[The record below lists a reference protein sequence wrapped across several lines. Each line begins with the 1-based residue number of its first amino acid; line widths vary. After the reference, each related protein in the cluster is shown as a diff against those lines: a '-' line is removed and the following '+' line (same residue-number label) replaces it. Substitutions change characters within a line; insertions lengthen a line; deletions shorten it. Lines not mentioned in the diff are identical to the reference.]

1 MAYLALYRQWRPQLF
16 GDIIGQRHITQTL
29 QNALATNQV
38 AHAYL
43 FCGPRGT
50 GKTTMAKVLA
60 KALVCQERNSVEP
73 CNQCIN
79 CREIVSGISMN
90 VIEIDAASHRGIDDI
105 RDLREKI
112 KFAPVA
118 GNKRIY
124 VIDEVHMLTSEA
136 FNALLKTL
144 EEPPPHAVLI
154 LATTEAHKV
163 PLTILSR
170 CQRFDF
176 HRIGL
181 SDLLSRLRE
190 VCDKA
195 SFQVEDEALKLIAR
209 AAEGGLRDALSMLD
223 QAAAFGNKQITC
235 ANVHQILGTVPQEVL
250 EEMAGALASQETAV
264 GLKIIDSLFTQGKD
278 LYLFGRDLTA
288 YLRRLLLWHIVPELE
303 NELSSEEKGALE
315 NQARFFNQEQLTQIL
330 HILTQA
336 EQNMRWSTQ
345 PRVLLELAI
354 VQSAL
359 PSVSDG
365 NDVAGKIMP
374 ALEERLTALENKIA
388 LLTSKTGKEIK
399 EKEQKSKRKE
409 EILPD
414 VDVSQPSRLTKTIK
428 NIIPSAKE
436 LTLPKINDLWPE
448 ILKAVKNINVPVY
461 TYLSKGQLAEL
472 KESILYLTFPG
483 DDLFNQEQMEKME
496 NRKIV
501 EEVMSSF
508 FEQKCQ
514 LRCINS
520 TRSWPEK
527 SFLTEGKI
535 SVAETCKFFE
545 AEEVVF
551 SSGEN
556 QEADKMLDW

>member
-50 GKTTMAKVLA
+50 GKTTAAKVLA
-60 KALVCQERNSVEP
+60 KALVCQERTSVEP

-79 CREIVSGISMN
+79 CREIVSGVSMN

-105 RDLREKI
+105 RSLREKI

-154 LATTEAHKV
+154 LATTEPHKV
-163 PLTILSR
+163 PLTVLSR

-176 HRIGL
+176 HRIGF
-181 SDLLSRLRE
+181 SDLLSRLRD
-190 VCDKA
+190 VAAKA
-195 SFQVEDEALKLIAR
+195 SFQTEDEALKLIAR

-235 ANVHQILGTVPQEVL
+235 ANVHQILGTVQQEVL
-250 EEMAGALASQETAV
+250 EEMASALANQETAV

-278 LYLFGRDLTA
+278 LHLFGRDLTA
-288 YLRRLLLWHIVPELE
+288 YLRRLLLWHIVPDLE
-303 NELSSEEKGALE
+303 NELSPGEKAVIE

-354 VQSAL
+354 VQAAL
-359 PSVSDG
+359 PSVSGGSDI
-365 NDVAGKIMP
+365 AGRVMP
-374 ALEERLTALENKIA
+374 ALEERLNALENKIA
-388 LLTSKTGKEIK
+388 LLTNETGKEIK

-409 EILPD
+409 EMLPD
-414 VDVSQPSRLTKTIK
+414 EAGQPSQLTKTIE
-428 NIIPSAKE
+428 NIILSGKE
-436 LTLPKINDLWPE
+436 LTLPRVGELWPE
-448 ILKAVKNINVPVY
+448 ILKAVKNISIPVY
-461 TYLSKGQLAEL
+461 TYLSKGQPAQL
-472 KESILYLTFPG
+472 KENILYLVFPA
-483 DDLFNQEQMEKME
+483 DDLFNQKQMEKTE
-496 NRKIV
+496 NKKIA
-501 EEVMSSF
+501 EEVLSNI
-508 FEQKCQ
+508 FEQKCR
-514 LRCINS
+514 LRCLS
-520 TRSWPEK
+520 ATHSLPEK
-527 SFLTEGKI
+527 PFLTEGKI
-535 SVAETCKFFE
+535 SLTEACELFK
-545 AEEVVF
+545 AEEVIF
-551 SSGEN
+551 SGGEN

>member
-50 GKTTMAKVLA
+50 GKTTTAKVLA

-79 CREIVSGISMN
+79 CREIVSGVSMN
-90 VIEIDAASHRGIDDI
+90 VMEIDAASHRGIDDI
-105 RDLREKI
+105 RSLREKI

-124 VIDEVHMLTSEA
+124 IIDEVHMLTSEA

-154 LATTEAHKV
+154 LATTEPHKV

-176 HRIGL
+176 HRIGFG
-181 SDLLSRLRE
+181 DLVSHLRE
-190 VCDKA
+190 VAAKT

-209 AAEGGLRDALSMLD
+209 AAEGGLRDALSILD

-235 ANVHQILGTVPQEVL
+235 ANVHQILGTVQQEVL
-250 EEMAGALASQETAV
+250 EEMVDSLARQETAV
-264 GLKIIDSLFTQGKD
+264 GFKIIDTLFTQGKD

-288 YLRRLLLWHIVPELE
+288 YLRRLLLWHIAPDLE
-303 NELSSEEKGALE
+303 NELSPEEREVLK
-315 NQARFFNQEQLTQIL
+315 NQALFFSQEQLTQIL
-330 HILTQA
+330 HILTQT
-336 EQNMRWSTQ
+336 EQNMRWSAQ
-345 PRVLLELAI
+345 PRILLELAM
-354 VQSAL
+354 VQATL
-359 PSVSDG
+359 PQANGSSDA
-365 NDVAGKIMP
+365 AGRVMP
-374 ALEERLTALENKIA
+374 ALEERLTILENKIE
-388 LLTSKTGKEIK
+388 LLTSEAGKEIK
-399 EKEQKSKRKE
+399 EKEQKSKRKK

-414 VDVSQPSRLTKTIK
+414 IAGQPSRLTKKIENK
-428 NIIPSAKE
+428 ILPRKE
-436 LTLPKINDLWPE
+436 LTLPMIDELWPE
-448 ILKAVKNINVPVY
+448 ILEAVKNISMPVY
-461 TYLSKGQLAEL
+461 TYLSKGQPGQL
-472 KESILYLTFPG
+472 KENVLYLAFPA
-483 DDLFNQEQMEKME
+483 DDLFNQEQMEKIE

-501 EEVMSSF
+501 EEVLSSF
-508 FEQKCQ
+508 FEHKCQ
-514 LRCINS
+514 LRCLS
-520 TRSWPEK
+520 VTHSLPEK
-527 SFLTEGKI
+527 PFLAEGKI
-535 SVAETCKFFE
+535 SVTEACKLFK
-545 AEEVVF
+545 AEEVF
-551 SSGEN
+551 FPGGEN
-556 QEADKMLDW
+556 QEADKMFDW

>member
-1 MAYLALYRQWRPQLF
+1 VAYLALYRQWRPQLF
-16 GDIIGQRHITQTL
+16 CDIIGQRHITQTL

-50 GKTTMAKVLA
+50 GKTTAAKVLA
-60 KALVCQERNSVEP
+60 KALVCRERNSVEP

-79 CREIVSGISMN
+79 CREITTGVSMN

-105 RDLREKI
+105 RSLREKI
-112 KFAPVA
+112 KFAPVT

-124 VIDEVHMLTSEA
+124 IIDEVHMLTSEA

-154 LATTEAHKV
+154 LATTEPHKV

-176 HRIGL
+176 HRIGF
-181 SDLLSRLRE
+181 SDLLSRLQD
-190 VCDKA
+190 VAAKA

-235 ANVHQILGTVPQEVL
+235 TNVHQILGTVQQEVL
-250 EEMAGALASQETAV
+250 EEMAGALANQETAV
-264 GLKIIDSLFTQGKD
+264 GLKIIDTLFTQGKD

-288 YLRRLLLWHIVPELE
+288 YLRRLLLWHIASDME
-303 NELSSEEKGALE
+303 NELSPGEKEALE
-315 NQARFFNQEQLTQIL
+315 NQASFFSREQLTQIL

-336 EQNMRWSTQ
+336 EQNMRWSSQ

-354 VQSAL
+354 VQAAL
-359 PSVSDG
+359 PQASGGSDA
-365 NDVAGKIMP
+365 AGSIMP

-388 LLTSKTGKEIK
+388 LLTKEKEKETK
-399 EKEQKSKRKE
+399 EKEQKTKRKE
-409 EILPD
+409 EMLPGKENKENKENIILP
-414 VDVSQPSRLTKTIK
+414 R
-428 NIIPSAKE
+428 KE
-436 LTLPKINDLWPE
+436 LTLPGISELWPE
-448 ILKAVKNINVPVY
+448 ILKAVKSISMRVY
-461 TYLSKGQLAEL
+461 TYLSKGQPTQL
-472 KESILYLTFPG
+472 KENILYLAFPV
-483 DDLFNQEQMEKME
+483 DDLFNQEQMEITE

-501 EEVMSSF
+501 EEVLSSF

-514 LRCINS
+514 LRCLS
-520 TRSWPEK
+520 ATYSLSEK
-527 SFLTEGKI
+527 PSFVESKI
-535 SVAETCKFFE
+535 SVTEACKLFKADE
-545 AEEVVF
+545 ISF
-551 SSGEN
+551 SGGEN
-556 QEADKMLDW
+556 QEADKMFDW